1 MGTII
6 RTFLL
11 NAFFFSLGD
20 LLHQGL
26 LSLLLELLL
35 EELVLLLL
43 YLNFFGG
50 YVGHLFSG
58 NCLQQLVL
66 LIII

>member
-26 LSLLLELLL
+26 LPLLLELLL

-50 YVGHLFSG
+50 YVGHLFFWATAFS
-58 NCLQQLVL
+58 NKFY
-66 LIII
+66 